1 MPSLNDWKN
10 WIKKLGYV
18 EKARAERR
26 AASGFAALRRDN
38 PVFKPAII
46 RDISS
51 TGLHIL
57 TEERWPVGEL
67 IPLTVEV
74 EGLAEDHSE
83 PRIAVQARVAR
94 LIDDGVGLSF
104 VLPEGLDPN
113 LWEVLL
119 RNAVILTEPKEILH
133 TLRVLRTILFL
144 CRLCHG
150 EAHEAILLLGG
161 ELDKQRSENAMEI
174 AFIAEKLL
182 ASEPDSEKMRAHPPL
197 VASILKHGS
206 WADDFTRQLWAGLL
220 VTSCTIEGTDES
232 NQEYLELLIN
242 LTRHQSLIFIG
253 ACVRAL
259 EIMAGTEYP
268 PSTRIVLSPEE
279 MIRLTDMYDISRIA
293 TDVAY
298 LFNSGIIDK
307 VFDFTS
313 YMPMD
318 NFDITPS
325 RLGLELYKRCK
336 GNRIRPELFLYT
348 PQTAQS
354 APQSDVLAVEDEALP
369 PPLFPGTE
377 S

>member
-1 MPSLNDWKN
+1 
-10 WIKKLGYV
+10 
-18 EKARAERR
+18 
-26 AASGFAALRRDN
+26 
-38 PVFKPAII
+38 
-46 RDISS
+46 
-51 TGLHIL
+51 
-57 TEERWPVGEL
+57 
-67 IPLTVEV
+67 
-74 EGLAEDHSE
+74 
-83 PRIAVQARVAR
+83 
-94 LIDDGVGLSF
+94 
-104 VLPEGLDPN
+104 
-113 LWEVLL
+113 
-119 RNAVILTEPKEILH
+119 
-133 TLRVLRTILFL
+133 
-144 CRLCHG
+144 
-150 EAHEAILLLGG
+150 
-161 ELDKQRSENAMEI
+161 
-174 AFIAEKLL
+174 
-182 ASEPDSEKMRAHPPL
+182 MRAHPHL

-220 VTSCTIEGTDES
+220 VTSCTVEGTDES
-232 NQEYLELLIN
+232 NNEFIELIIN

-259 EIMAGTEYP
+259 EIMAGAEYP

-336 GNRIRPELFLYT
+336 GDRIRPELFLYT
-348 PQTAQS
+348 PEISKSQ
-354 APQSDVLAVEDEALP
+354 PQSHIPAPEDEALP
-369 PPLFPGTE
+369 PPLFPGVD